1 MSSHALSQWVPALKD
16 RTLWLGR
23 DQWVL
28 LLTAVN
34 QLFLSLD
41 TYLVHVLN
49 GTILFREWIPI
60 IFGLVAGGMLLV
72 AGVLAYR
79 QRPLATWLATVV
91 LIASIVVGVLGAYFH
106 LIRGILPTAP
116 LGQRVTLELLIWAP
130 PVLAP
135 FAFAGVGLMGL
146 SAAWVERPNRSGRL
160 QITSQRTLQLPYSKA
175 QAYVF
180 LVSLGILV
188 AVVSSILDHARH
200 EWENPWLWLPVVI
213 GIFATIVSCGFGLL
227 SETHKTDI
235 MIYVVT
241 MVLLVLLGVIGAYFH
256 IASDLTASNLFVTER
271 FLRGAPVLSPLL
283 FSNMGMLGLII
294 ILEPNEAV
302 D

>member
-1 MSSHALSQWVPALKD
+1 MSSHAFSQWVPAWKN

-34 QLFLSLD
+34 QFFLSLD

-60 IFGLVAGGMLLV
+60 GFGIIAGCMLLL
-72 AGVLAYR
+72 AGALAFR
-79 QRPLATWLATVV
+79 QRPLATWLATIV
-91 LIASIVVGVLGAYFH
+91 LLASVVVGLLGAYFH
-106 LIRGILPTAP
+106 LVRGILPTAP
-116 LGQRVTLELLIWAP
+116 LGQRISLDLLIWAP

-135 FAFAGVGLMGL
+135 FAFAGVGIMGI
-146 SAAWVERPNRSGRL
+146 SAAWVEKPRGSGCL
-160 QITSQRTLQLPYSKA
+160 QITAKRTVQLPYSKA
-175 QAYVF
+175 QAYAL

-200 EWENPWLWLPVVI
+200 EWENPWLWLPVLV
-213 GIFATIVSCGFGLL
+213 GVFATIVSCGFGLV
-227 SETHKTDI
+227 SKTHKTDVI
-235 MIYVVT
+235 IYVVT
-241 MVLLVLLGVIGAYFH
+241 MILLVLLGMVGAYFH
-256 IASDLTASNLFVTER
+256 IRADLTAGNLFVTER

-294 ILEPNEAV
+294 LLEPNKP
-302 D
+302 